1 MRFRFDFHDAV
12 LFILSGA
19 SVAALAIVSISPP
32 VTADKIALITFGS
45 LTAAVAAPMV
55 ENRIANG
62 PMPPRTDR
70 PGATGDS
77 GIRTRDSGSGIR
89 TGDSGSGIR
98 TGDLD
103 NRARPETP
111 APRRRRGGG
120 DATEAK
126 PPTDV
131 LYTLLQS
138 SPDRRTSVVGR
149 EQELKGVARRLVV
162 QRNADSK

>member
-1 MRFRFDFHDAV
+1 M
-12 LFILSGA
+12 
-19 SVAALAIVSISPP
+19 AIVSISPP

-62 PMPPRTDR
+62 PIPPRTDR

-77 GIRTRDSGSGIR
+77 GIRTR
-89 TGDSGSGIR
+89 DSGSGIR

-120 DATEAK
+120 GGDATEAK

-138 SPDRRTSVVGR
+138 SPDSRTSVVGR